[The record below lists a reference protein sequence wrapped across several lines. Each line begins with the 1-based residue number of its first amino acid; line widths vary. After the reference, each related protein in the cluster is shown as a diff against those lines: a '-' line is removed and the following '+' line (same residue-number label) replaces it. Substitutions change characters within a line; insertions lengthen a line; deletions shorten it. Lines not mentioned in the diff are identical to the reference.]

1 MDIRTDI
8 ELNWSEVERI
18 IDAALREDAPGGD
31 ITTNYLFGV
40 EEEATGIFRAK
51 AAGVIA
57 GINVAERVFRRLD
70 PLARFTPQLSDGD
83 PVATHNL
90 IAEVRCRTRALLTG
104 ERVALNLMQRMS
116 GISTLTARYVEA
128 VAGLPVV
135 ILDTR
140 KTAPGLRALD
150 KYAVRVG
157 GGSNHRLT
165 LSDLAMIKDNHI
177 RLAGGIWAAVRR
189 LRAQVPKEIRI
200 EVECGNLDQVREALD
215 AGADIIMLDNMM
227 PTLMREAVRM
237 VNRRALVEAS
247 GSIGLETV
255 RAVAETGVDFISIG
269 RLTHSAPA
277 LDISMK
283 VA

>member
-1 MDIRTDI
+1 MI
-8 ELNWSEVERI
+8 ETASLNWVDVERV
-18 IDAALREDAPGGD
+18 IDAALREDAPAGD
-31 ITTNYLFGV
+31 ITTNTLFGL
-40 EEEATGIFRAK
+40 EEEATGVFRAK
-51 AAGVIA
+51 ASGVIA
-57 GINVAERVFRRLD
+57 GLEVAERVFRKLD
-70 PLARFTPQLSDGD
+70 PLARFVAHVQDGAT
-83 PVATHNL
+83 VASHTL
-90 IAEVRCRTRALLTG
+90 LAEVHCKVRALLTG

-116 GISTLTARYVEA
+116 GIATLTRQYVDA

-150 KYAVRVG
+150 KYAVRAG
-157 GGSNHRLT
+157 GGSNHRQS

-177 RLAGGIWAAVRR
+177 RLAGGIRAAVEK
-189 LRAQVPKEIRI
+189 LKTALASGIRI
-200 EVECGNLDQVREALD
+200 EVECSTLDQVREALD
-215 AGADIIMLDNMM
+215 VGADIIMLDNMM
-227 PTLMREAVRM
+227 PSRLRECVRL
-237 VNRRALVEAS
+237 VNKRALTEAS
-247 GSIGLETV
+247 GNITLENV

>member
-1 MDIRTDI
+1 MQ
-8 ELNWSEVERI
+8 LNWSDVERI

-40 EEEATGIFRAK
+40 EEEATGVFRAK
-51 AAGVIA
+51 APGTIA
-57 GINVAERVFRRLD
+57 GIEVAERVFRKLD
-70 PLARFTPQLSDGD
+70 PLARFTPQLRDGD
-83 PVATHNL
+83 RVAAHTL
-90 IAEVRCRTRALLTG
+90 IAEVRCHTRALLTG

-116 GISTLTARYVEA
+116 GIATLTARYVEA

-140 KTAPGLRALD
+140 KTAPGLRVLD

-157 GGSNHRLT
+157 GASNHRLT
-165 LSDLAMIKDNHI
+165 LSDLALIKDNHI

-189 LRAQVPKEIRI
+189 LRAQAPKDIRI
-200 EVECGNLDQVREALD
+200 EVECAHLDHVREALD
-215 AGADIIMLDNMM
+215 AGANIIMLDNMM
-227 PTLMREAVRM
+227 PSVIREAVRI
-237 VNRRALVEAS
+237 VNKRAQVEAS
-247 GSIGLETV
+247 GNIDLDTV